1 MAMPPQTPRPT
12 TEPNKDG
19 LDAAAYVETQRRLN
33 ELEGKL
39 INYREKAAGRSFNG
53 LAIILGLVGIIV
65 ALGSYIGFERVDRIR
80 TEIRQQAKEAE
91 AEIRQQAKE
100 AEAEIRQQ
108 AKEAEAE
115 IRQQMGEAER
125 LVSEIEKQRDRAV
138 EVTDDIDNRLLSLAN
153 TVEEQNPQ
161 LQAWTWFSIGSLY
174 GERDNWKAA
183 IEAYNI
189 AIKLNRDYTAAY
201 NNRGTAKYG
210 LRQYDK
216 AIVDFTTAIKL
227 NRDYAAAY
235 NNRGAAK
242 NALRQYAEAIVDLTT
257 AIKLDRRY
265 IKAYNNRGAAKE
277 SLNLI
282 PEARADY
289 QQALSLAQAANDEDL
304 VAAGNLNLRRLDR
317 VSEVRAAGDA

>member
-80 TEIRQQAKEAE
+80 TEIRQQAKEAEAEIRQQAKEAEAEIRQQAKEAE

-277 SLNLI
+277 SLNL
-282 PEARADY
+282 
-289 QQALSLAQAANDEDL
+289 
-304 VAAGNLNLRRLDR
+304 RRLDR